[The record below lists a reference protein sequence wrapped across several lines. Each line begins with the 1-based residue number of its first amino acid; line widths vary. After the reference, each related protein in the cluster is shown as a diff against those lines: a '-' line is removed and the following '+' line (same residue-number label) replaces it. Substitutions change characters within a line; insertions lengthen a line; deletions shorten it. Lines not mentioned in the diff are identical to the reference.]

1 MNVDFIG
8 IYDNALSSDQCK
20 EIVSYMDES
29 ELERGAFGEHSSID
43 ASIKDCWEMKGIIT
57 DGSAVSNSILGVIQS
72 FTSVYRKDYESI
84 DEISNWNIV
93 NDYNLQKYEPGQG
106 YHALHCEA
114 SNIWSAPRVLA
125 WMIYLNTVEDGGGTS
140 FPSYDKVTDAVE
152 GRFLIWPSYWTHV
165 HKGIVSP
172 TEKKYIATG
181 WYGFLSK

>member
-20 EIVSYMDES
+20 EVISYMDES
-29 ELERGAFGEHSSID
+29 ELERGAFGENSEID
-43 ASIKDCWEMKGIIT
+43 TSIKDCWEMKGIIT
-57 DGSAVSNSILGVIQS
+57 DGSAVSNSILSVIQS
-72 FTSVYRKDYESI
+72 FTSVYRKDYRSV
-84 DEISNWNIV
+84 DELSDWNIV

-106 YHALHCEA
+106 YHAVHCEA

-140 FPSYDKVTDAVE
+140 FPAYDKVTDAVE
-152 GRFLIWPSYWTHV
+152 GRFLIWPAYWTHV
-165 HKGIVSP
+165 HKGVVSP

>member
-1 MNVDFIG
+1 MNVDFFG

-20 EIVSYMDES
+20 EVISYMDES

-106 YHALHCEA
+106 L
-114 SNIWSAPRVLA
+114 S
-125 WMIYLNTVEDGGGTS
+125 
-140 FPSYDKVTDAVE
+140 
-152 GRFLIWPSYWTHV
+152 LIH
-165 HKGIVSP
+165 I
-172 TEKKYIATG
+172 
-181 WYGFLSK
+181 